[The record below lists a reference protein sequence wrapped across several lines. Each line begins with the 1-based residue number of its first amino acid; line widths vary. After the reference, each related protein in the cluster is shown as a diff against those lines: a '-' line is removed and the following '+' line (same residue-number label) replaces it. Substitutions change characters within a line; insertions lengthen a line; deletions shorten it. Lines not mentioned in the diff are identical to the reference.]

1 MVTASYAEYTE
12 IDELEKTI
20 AAWKAGEIDDD
31 TFRARRLHM
40 GTYGIRQSADHMI
53 RIKIPGGIIE
63 PDHLDAIADVANAH
77 SRGFAHLTTRQNF
90 QLHFVKTDE
99 VPAMLRRLADS
110 GLTTREG
117 CGNSVRT
124 ITQSHLAGIDPD
136 EVVDTRPAAETVT
149 RYFLRHP
156 ATQNLPRK
164 FKMAFDGSTRDHAQL
179 GIHDIGFLGHVDA
192 AGNPGFTLFVG
203 GGLGSA
209 PREADM
215 LEPFTPADR
224 VLPTVEA
231 ILQIF
236 DEHGERKNRVRAR
249 MKFLLNKWGIEK
261 FRAEVQSRRTRLER
275 ENTYPPLELP
285 IRPAARDGDGSVV
298 AAPLPPAGAVL
309 APGSLPAYEQWRDAN
324 VFAHPTEDGQGTAYG
339 AYATFHLGDLTSGQ
353 MRALAKVWREIGEH
367 VQVRTTI
374 RQNLLFVGLT
384 AAQVPVLFAVLDAEG
399 MALSRADR
407 SGDVVSCPGAETCNL
422 AVTASR
428 GLAGAVTDA
437 LEANGLH
444 EIEKLRINIS
454 GCPNSCGQH
463 TTADLGFSG
472 MARRDP
478 DGNEAPGYRVYVGAR
493 IGEGG
498 AKFGH
503 YVAKVPATKAPD
515 VAVALLERY
524 SAERDLG
531 EQFADWVARVDP
543 KVLKAELKQFDTMP
557 ALAED
562 PDFYSDWGNSERFVV
577 QLGEGECK

>member
-1 MVTASYAEYTE
+1 MVAASYADYTE
-12 IDELEKTI
+12 IDELEQTI
-20 AAWKAGEIDDD
+20 AAWRAGEIDDD
-31 TFRARRLHM
+31 TFRSKRLHM
-40 GTYGIRQSADHMI
+40 GTYGIRNSVDHMI
-53 RIKIPGGIIE
+53 RIKIPGGLIE
-63 PDHLDAIADVANAH
+63 PDHLDAIADVADTY

-90 QLHFVKTDE
+90 QLHFIKTDQ
-99 VPAMLRRLADS
+99 VPDMLRRLADA

-124 ITQSHLAGIDPD
+124 VTQSHLAGIDPE
-136 EVVDTRPAAETVT
+136 EVVDTRPAAEAVT

-179 GIHDIGFLGHVDA
+179 GIHDIGFLGRVD
-192 AGNPGFTLFVG
+192 GDGRPGFTLFVG

-209 PREADM
+209 PREADV
-215 LEPFTPADR
+215 LEPFTPVER
-224 VLPTVEA
+224 LLPTVEA
-231 ILQIF
+231 ILEVF

-249 MKFLLNKWGIEK
+249 MKFLLNKWGIDK
-261 FRAEVQSRRTRLER
+261 FRAEVETRRIALER
-275 ENTYPPLELP
+275 TKEYPTVELP
-285 IRPAARDGDGSVV
+285 IRPAARDDAEQVGD
-298 AAPLPPAGAVL
+298 VL
-309 APGSLPAYEQWRDAN
+309 APGALPAYERWRDAN
-324 VFAHPTEDGQGTAYG
+324 VFAHPTADGQGVAYG
-339 AYATFHLGDLTSGQ
+339 AYATFHLGDLTSTQ
-353 MRALAKVWREIGEH
+353 MRGLAKVWREIGED

-374 RQNLLFVGLT
+374 RQNLLFVGLS
-384 AAQVPVLFAVLDAEG
+384 AEAVPVLFAALESDG

-428 GLAGAVTDA
+428 GLADAVTNA
-437 LEANGLH
+437 LEADGLH
-444 EIEKLRINIS
+444 EIEDLRINIS

-503 YVAKVPATKAPD
+503 YVAKVPARKAPE
-515 VAVALLERY
+515 VAVALLGRY
-524 SAERDLG
+524 SVERDMG

-543 KVLKAELKQFDTMP
+543 KTLKADLKQFDAMP
-557 ALAED
+557 SLAED
-562 PDFYSDWGNSERFVV
+562 PDFYTDWGNTQRFVV
-577 QLGEGECK
+577 QLGEGECA